1 MRAVG
6 IVLRR
11 DRPARHQPC
20 VGSAVRQTSRWRRP
34 VNAWRALFDSTWLK
48 RVVATV
54 GLVALLIPSPAAA
67 QGTPRG
73 WSQDELVAVERCVAS
88 MLMGPWY
95 EGIDVRGEGFDCHE
109 TNGFTPSDNGGHWIV
124 GHLSHRLTW
133 RPDDDIFVTVET
145 NAAGALTDIKTSAVD
160 GGFSVF
166 VPPFL
171 DVSEGALFTQTRWQ
185 ELSGARL
192 VRAVATNHPD
202 RNWKTSANV
211 ILTVFAIEAAR
222 SQARPDFA
230 PAFFHYRYG
239 AAVGSA
245 ALMNRRRY
253 AGVEVDDRFRYTYWR
268 ACAAICEQNN
278 RCHAWSLHRPEPSR
292 RQYLCRS
299 YGEGSAVRASRNAV
313 SGLLVRGPQAPRA
326 TDREPTGRVCCQLPS
341 AIVLRHKWLDS
352 DECRRRG
359 RIVASA
365 SCVRLSQ

>member
-1 MRAVG
+1 MT
-6 IVLRR
+6 
-11 DRPARHQPC
+11 
-20 VGSAVRQTSRWRRP
+20 SVRQTCCWKGP
-34 VNAWRALFDSTWLK
+34 INAWRDVSGSTWLK
-48 RVVATV
+48 RAVATA
-54 GLVALLIPSPAAA
+54 GLAALMIPCLAAA

-109 TNGFTPSDNGGHWIV
+109 TNGFTPTENSGHSISGRV
-124 GHLSHRLTW
+124 SHRLKW
-133 RPDDDIFVTVET
+133 RPDDDVLVTVET
-145 NAAGALTDIKTSAVD
+145 NAAGALTDIKTTAVD
-160 GGFSVF
+160 GGISVF
-166 VPPFL
+166 IPPFL
-171 DVSEGALFTQTRWQ
+171 DVSEGSLFTQARWQ

-211 ILTVFAIEAAR
+211 ILTVFAVEAAR

-230 PAFFHYRYG
+230 PAFFRYRYG

-245 ALMNRRRY
+245 ALLNRRRY

-268 ACAAICEQNN
+268 ACAALCEQND

-326 TDREPTGRVCCQLPS
+326 TENEAIGKVCCQLPS
-341 AIVLRHKWLDS
+341 AIVIRHKWLSS

-365 SCVRLSQ
+365 SCVRFSP